1 MTTHTSTDTSTETTS
16 TGTTSTEATSTDTST
31 QTTSTDTASTAAGA
45 SPPVGP
51 VPAGYTTLTP
61 FFCVDG
67 AAEAIDFYCAVLGAT
82 VVSRFEGPGETV
94 AHAELQLAH
103 GRMQLSDPAPGH
115 HIVARQVRDDVS
127 NSTVAYLPDVDAA
140 HAKAVELGA
149 VSYGGPETF
158 VTGDRF
164 AAILDPWGH
173 RWALMTRVEDVDVAE
188 AERRVTDWLAE
199 EGS

>member
-1 MTTHTSTDTSTETTS
+1 MTTHTSTHPSTDTSTETTS
-16 TGTTSTEATSTDTST
+16 TETTRADTSTE
-31 QTTSTDTASTAAGA
+31 TTSTAAGA
-45 SPPVGP
+45 SPPVAP

-94 AHAELQLAH
+94 AHAELQLPH

-115 HIVARQVRDDVS
+115 HIVAREVRDDVS

-140 HAKAVELGA
+140 HAKAVELGG

-173 RWALMTRVEDVDVAE
+173 RWALMTRMEDVDAAE

>member
-1 MTTHTSTDTSTETTS
+1 MTTHTSTDTSTDP
-16 TGTTSTEATSTDTST
+16 GTDSSTDTS
-31 QTTSTDTASTAAGA
+31 STAAEA
-45 SPPVGP
+45 SAPVAP
-51 VPAGYTTLTP
+51 VPSGYTTLTP
-61 FFCVDG
+61 FICVDG

-140 HAKAVELGA
+140 HVKAVELGA
-149 VSYGGPETF
+149 TSYGAPETF

-173 RWALMTRVEDVDVAE
+173 RWALMTRVEDVDPAE
-188 AERRVTDWLAE
+188 AERRVTDWLVE

>member
-1 MTTHTSTDTSTETTS
+1 MTTHTS
-16 TGTTSTEATSTDTST
+16 ARTSTDTHT
-31 QTTSTDTASTAAGA
+31 GTDTGTDVSIDTSRTAAGA
-45 SPPVGP
+45 SAPVPP

-67 AAEAIDFYCAVLGAT
+67 AAEAIDFYRAVLGAT
-82 VVSRFEGPGETV
+82 VVSRFDGPDGTV
-94 AHAELQLAH
+94 AHAELQVAH

-115 HIVARQVRDDVS
+115 QLVAPDVRDDVS
-127 NSTVAYLPDVDAA
+127 NSTVAYVPDVDAA

-149 VSYGGPETF
+149 TSYGAPETF

-173 RWALMTRVEDVDVAE
+173 RWALMTRVEDVDAAE
-188 AERRVTDWLAE
+188 AGRRVNDWLAE
-199 EGS
+199 KGR

>member
-1 MTTHTSTDTSTETTS
+1 MTAHTSTDTS
-16 TGTTSTEATSTDTST
+16 
-31 QTTSTDTASTAAGA
+31 STAAKA
-45 SPPVGP
+45 SEPAAP

-82 VVSRFEGPGETV
+82 VVTRFDGPDGTV

-103 GRMQLSDPAPGH
+103 GRMQVSDPAPDH
-115 HIVARQVRDDVS
+115 HLASRDVRDEVS

-140 HAKAVELGA
+140 HARAVELGA
-149 VSYGGPETF
+149 KTYGAPETF

-173 RWALMTRVEDVDVAE
+173 RWALMTRVEDVEPAE
-188 AERRVTDWLAE
+188 AERRVSDWLVE